1 MELNNTEMKMKHR
14 LISFWNRWESQRN
27 NGENLIHWMRVR
39 IYLKRKHQMILR
51 TRNQMVLHDI

>member
-14 LISFWNRWESQRN
+14 LISFWNRWN
-27 NGENLIHWMRVR
+27 LKKINGENMIHWMRV
-39 IYLKRKHQMILR
+39 R